1 MTITDLLHQEV
12 VPAIGCTEPIAVA
25 LCVAKAKEELGQEPE
40 DIVVRLSKN
49 IYKNAMA
56 VGIPNT
62 GMTGLPIAI
71 ALGATAG
78 HSAYRLEVLRDA
90 DEAAVAYAKA
100 YMERTPIRIEVAEEA
115 PDILYIHTMV
125 RAGEAKA
132 AATIQGTHTHF
143 VERPSCD
150 CLTADADR
158 PLTLTDHATHCQTE
172 IVSDTKSIGQQSAQ
186 SETLLP
192 SLRTVWEYAMSVDLG
207 EVAWLQEGAEMNIR
221 AAETSF
227 SSNYGHG
234 LGRLLHNAR
243 KLSDDSPTA
252 NADRSLTLTDH
263 ASRCRTD
270 IEPIHNQSLSEAV
283 RQQSDRS
290 AKRSDSEAVGQQN
303 CQIGDVFGDT
313 LFTKILS
320 YTCGACDAR
329 MSGAMVQVMSN
340 SGSGNQGIS
349 CSVPV
354 YLYAKER
361 SCSREQTLRAL
372 TLSNLTVVYIKQSL
386 GRLSALCGCVVAATG
401 SAVGIT
407 YLMGGGYEEITYAI
421 KNMIANISGMIC
433 DGAKPGC
440 ALKVTSG
447 VGTAILSASLAM
459 QHSYADA
466 SEGIVEEDIDRT
478 IHNLTRIGHDGMTQ
492 TDDLILDIMTHK
504 EI

>member
-100 YMERTPIRIEVAEEA
+100 YMERTSIRIEVAEDA

-132 AATIQGTHTHF
+132 TATIQGTHTHF
-143 VERPSCD
+143 LPPEEEAVKK
-150 CLTADADR
+150 
-158 PLTLTDHATHCQTE
+158 HHCTN
-172 IVSDTKSIGQQSAQ
+172 I
-186 SETLLP
+186 SETNTVAKNDILP
-192 SLRTVWEYAMSVDLG
+192 SLRTVWDYAMTVDLE

-221 AAETSF
+221 AAKTSF
-227 SSNYGHG
+227 HGNYGHG
-234 LGRLLHNAR
+234 LGRLLHSSTQAH
-243 KLSDDSPTA
+243 LSNS
-252 NADRSLTLTDH
+252 
-263 ASRCRTD
+263 
-270 IEPIHNQSLSEAV
+270 QLS
-283 RQQSDRS
+283 
-290 AKRSDSEAVGQQN
+290 N
-303 CQIGDVFGDT
+303 CQIQSVFGDT

-401 SAVGIT
+401 SAAGIT

-421 KNMIANISGMIC
+421 KNMIANLSGMIC

-504 EI
+504 QINN